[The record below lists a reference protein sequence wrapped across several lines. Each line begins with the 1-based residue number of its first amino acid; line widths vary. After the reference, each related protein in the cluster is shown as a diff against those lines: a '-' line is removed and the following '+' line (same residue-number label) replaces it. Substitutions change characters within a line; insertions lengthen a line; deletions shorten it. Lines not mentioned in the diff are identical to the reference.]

1 MGFAKYH
8 EDIVSRFVNDK
19 HLHSTVKMNYSSAG
33 EKSTNKK
40 FKEKPNMHGLK
51 QFAMTEARPL
61 PIIVL
66 ADTSG
71 SMEGADKIGALN
83 AALKEM
89 IDSLAKESRLRA
101 DICVGI
107 VAFGGAVTQHLPLTS
122 AQTIP
127 TLPDLKADG
136 ATPMGDAFTLVHSWL
151 EDKNLIP
158 SRAYRP
164 VIILISDGQ
173 PTDAWEEPFKQLCA
187 SDRAQKA
194 TRLAMAIGADADEAM
209 LKQFINDK
217 EAPLFYAHNARDIH
231 RFFKAV
237 TMSVSAHSSSL
248 NPNQSLPINF
258 PLPPNDDD
266 LDLDF

>member
-1 MGFAKYH
+1 M
-8 EDIVSRFVNDK
+8 S
-19 HLHSTVKMNYSSAG
+19 
-33 EKSTNKK
+33 
-40 FKEKPNMHGLK
+40 GLK
-51 QFAMTEARPL
+51 QFAMAEARPL

-101 DICVGI
+101 DIHVGI
-107 VAFGGAVTQHLPLTS
+107 LTFGGTVKQHLPLTS
-122 AQTIP
+122 AQVVP
-127 TLPDLKADG
+127 TLAELKADG
-136 ATPMGDAFTLVHSWL
+136 ATPMGEAFRLVHSWL

-164 VIILISDGQ
+164 VIILLSDGQ
-173 PTDAWEEPFKQLCA
+173 PTDDWEGSFKQLCA

-194 TRLAMAIGADADEAM
+194 TRLAMAIGADADEVM

-231 RFFKAV
+231 HFFRAV

>member
-1 MGFAKYH
+1 M
-8 EDIVSRFVNDK
+8 S
-19 HLHSTVKMNYSSAG
+19 
-33 EKSTNKK
+33 
-40 FKEKPNMHGLK
+40 GLK
-51 QFAMTEARPL
+51 QFAMAEARPL

-107 VAFGGAVTQHLPLTS
+107 VAFGGTVTQHLPLTS
-122 AQTIP
+122 AQVIP
-127 TLPDLKADG
+127 TLSELKADG
-136 ATPMGDAFTLVHSWL
+136 ATPMGEAFRLVHSWL
-151 EDKNLIP
+151 EDRNLIP

-164 VIILISDGQ
+164 VIILLSDGQ
-173 PTDAWEEPFKQLCA
+173 PTDDWEGSFKQLCA

-194 TRLAMAIGADADEAM
+194 TRLAMAIGADADEVM

-231 RFFKAV
+231 HFFRAV

-248 NPNQSLPINF
+248 NPNQSLPIN
-258 PLPPNDDD
+258 LPPSPTDD

>member
-1 MGFAKYH
+1 M
-8 EDIVSRFVNDK
+8 S
-19 HLHSTVKMNYSSAG
+19 
-33 EKSTNKK
+33 
-40 FKEKPNMHGLK
+40 GLK
-51 QFAMTEARPL
+51 QFAMAEARPL

-83 AALKEM
+83 AALKDM

-107 VAFGGAVTQHLPLTS
+107 VAFGGTVTQHLPLTS
-122 AQTIP
+122 AQVIP
-127 TLPDLKADG
+127 TLSELKADG
-136 ATPMGDAFTLVHSWL
+136 ATPMGEAFRLVHSWL
-151 EDKNLIP
+151 EDRNLIP

-164 VIILISDGQ
+164 VIILLSDGQ
-173 PTDAWEEPFKQLCA
+173 PTDDWEGSFTQLCA

-194 TRLAMAIGADADEAM
+194 TRLAMAIGADADEVM

-231 RFFKAV
+231 RFFRAV
-237 TMSVSAHSSSL
+237 TMSVSARSTSP
-248 NPNQSLPINF
+248 NPNQALPIALSI
-258 PLPPNDDD
+258 PTDD